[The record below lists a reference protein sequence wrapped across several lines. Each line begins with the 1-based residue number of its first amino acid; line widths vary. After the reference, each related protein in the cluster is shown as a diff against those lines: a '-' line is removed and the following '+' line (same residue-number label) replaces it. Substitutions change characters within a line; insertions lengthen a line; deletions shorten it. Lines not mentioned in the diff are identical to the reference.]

1 MTTIPIAL
9 SDSSLM
15 RLNELASKSGLPP
28 EELLRRRVE
37 QLLASPDDEFE
48 RAARYLLEKN
58 KELYRRLA

>member
-9 SDSSLM
+9 SDSSLV
-15 RLNELASKSGLPP
+15 RLNELASKIGLPP

-37 QLLASPDDEFE
+37 RLLASPDDEFQQ
-48 RAARYLLEKN
+48 AANYLLEKN

>member
-1 MTTIPIAL
+1 VTTIPIAL
-9 SDSSLM
+9 SDSSLT

-48 RAARYLLEKN
+48 RAASYLLEKN

>member
-9 SDSSLM
+9 SDTSLT
-15 RLNELASKSGLPP
+15 RLTELASKAGLPP

-37 QLLASPDDEFE
+37 RLLASPDDEFQQ
-48 RAARYLLEKN
+48 AADYLLEKN